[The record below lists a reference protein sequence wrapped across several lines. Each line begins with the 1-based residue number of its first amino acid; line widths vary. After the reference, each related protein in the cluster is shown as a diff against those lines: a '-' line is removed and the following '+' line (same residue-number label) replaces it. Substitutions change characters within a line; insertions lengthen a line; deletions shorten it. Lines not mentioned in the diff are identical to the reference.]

1 MNNEQSSNDYL
12 DRSEDATNSVA
23 PSIKESS
30 IASDNSSSLA
40 FARRAFIAASIAA
53 FVVAVG
59 LLLWYAID
67 ILLLV
72 FAGVLLG
79 VLLRGLSR
87 AIAKRTKLG
96 HGWSLAIV
104 LLTLLVIIGLTVW
117 LLSDSI
123 AAQTSSL
130 IETLPRAIEQL
141 RARLSAYSWGE
152 RVLGEIPPP
161 DRWGELLNSSG
172 GSALGRITGILSGT
186 LGLLI
191 NFLVII
197 IIGCYIAAEPRLY
210 KRGIVHLIPPAYRKR
225 ALEVLNEL
233 DTTLGRW
240 LIGRLILMFVNGG
253 LTTLGLWLLD
263 VPLALTLGILAGV
276 LNFIPNFGP
285 FIAGIPA
292 VLIAL
297 LVSPQTAAY
306 TALLYLVIQMVDGY
320 VFTPLVD
327 KRSVELPPV
336 LTITA
341 QVLLGVLVGGIGV
354 VLASPLIASLI
365 VIVRMLYVE
374 DALGD
379 EIETKK

>member
-1 MNNEQSSNDYL
+1 MNNSEQSLDNDLEQSGDAMRRDESSND
-12 DRSEDATNSVA
+12 
-23 PSIKESS
+23 KGSS
-30 IASDNSSSLA
+30 FA
-40 FARRAFIAASIAA
+40 FARRVFIAASIAA
-53 FVVAVG
+53 SVVAVG
-59 LLLWYAID
+59 LLLWYSID

-87 AIAKRTKLG
+87 AIATRTKLG

-104 LLTLLVIIGLTVW
+104 LITLLIIIGLTVW
-117 LLSDSI
+117 QLSDSI
-123 AAQTSSL
+123 AAQASEL
-130 IETLPRAIEQL
+130 IETLPRAVEQL

-161 DRWGELLNSSG
+161 DKWGELLSSRG
-172 GSALGRITGILSGT
+172 GSTLGRITGILSGT

-191 NFLVII
+191 NFLVIV

-210 KRGIVHLIPPAYRKR
+210 KRGIIHLIPPAYRKR

-253 LTTLGLWLLD
+253 LTTLGLWWLD

-297 LVSPQTAAY
+297 LVSPQVAVY
-306 TALLYLVIQMVDGY
+306 TAILYFVLQMIDGY

-354 VLASPLIASLI
+354 VLVSPLVASLI
-365 VIVRMLYVE
+365 VLVRMLYVE

-379 EIETKK
+379 EIVKDK